1 MNNNSNS
8 SIIDKILYGDY
19 EKIQVTLKLKRN
31 IAFVGRHISYQ
42 YTKSF
47 DEFVSEEIRQ
57 SILSIGSDHLNNNQ
71 PLKEYAQHLLEGE
84 EV

>member
-1 MNNNSNS
+1 MNNPP
-8 SIIDKILYGDY
+8 SIVDKILYADY
-19 EKIQVTLKLKRN
+19 EKIQVTLTLKKN
-31 IAFVGRHISYQ
+31 IAFVGRLILYQ
-42 YTKSF
+42 QKKSF

-57 SILSIGSDHLNNNQ
+57 AILSIGPDHLNNNL

>member
-1 MNNNSNS
+1 MSTS
-8 SIIDKILYGDY
+8 TPTTFTA
-19 EKIQVTLKLKRN
+19 EEFEEIQVTLTLKRN
-31 IAFVGRHISYQ
+31 IAFVGRLISYQ
-42 YTKSF
+42 QNKTF

-57 SILSIGSDHLNNNQ
+57 AILSIGPDQLNSNQ

>member
-1 MNNNSNS
+1 MM
-8 SIIDKILYGDY
+8 
-19 EKIQVTLKLKRN
+19 KLL
-31 IAFVGRHISYQ
+31 ICYQ
-42 YTKSF
+42 YNRSF

-57 SILSIGSDHLNNNQ
+57 AILSISPDHLNANQ